1 MRCLVLFSALIAAS
15 ASAQEYR
22 PAYERTGGRLT
33 EGGELVLVYIGQSTC
48 TPCLAPAFK
57 SALEQAKVGVAER
70 AAEEGKAFYAL
81 GVALDWELEAG
92 YDFLTASGAF
102 DEVMIGRNWHNAG
115 AFAHLYR
122 AEGQDERLLALPTV
136 MVFEREVEGEVWT
149 RATGPRY
156 RFEAA
161 GSDAL
166 VEWVEAG
173 LPLD

>member
-1 MRCLVLFSALIAAS
+1 MRYLVLLFVGLAAS
-15 ASAQEYR
+15 VSAQEYR
-22 PAYERTGGRLT
+22 PAYERTGDLLS
-33 EGGELVLVYIGQSTC
+33 EGSELVLVYIGQSTC
-48 TPCLAPAFK
+48 GPCLAPAFK
-57 SALEQAKVGVAER
+57 AALEQVKLGLAER
-70 AAEEGKAFYAL
+70 AAEEGKAFYAV

-136 MVFEREVEGEVWT
+136 MVFEREVEGAMWT
-149 RATGPRY
+149 RATAPRY

-161 GSDAL
+161 GADEVVA
-166 VEWVEAG
+166 WAEAG